1 MVTSNG
7 HVGGKNV
14 DEEKLGSKPD
24 RQIGLVSIGLNG
36 KRRDNKQEK
45 LAVITGFNIFIF
57 LRSLSSPSPFYF
69 FSFGVKTPWFKTD
82 LLKPGINL

>member
-57 LRSLSSPSPFYF
+57 LSDPFLLPPLLFLF
-69 FSFGVKTPWFKTD
+69 FWSKDP
-82 LLKPGINL
+82 LA